1 MIMHVLATRYVDA
14 ILVQGW
20 PPIALQT
27 KAPAR
32 ATASKIPPLG
42 LRLNVRDDMYAPESS
57 AAVSRLTI
65 VITAGDA
72 TPRSVSTAVDDPR
85 FRRS

>member
-1 MIMHVLATRYVDA
+1 MHLLATRYVDA

-42 LRLNVRDDMYAPESS
+42 SRLNVRDDMYAPESS
-57 AAVSRLTI
+57 AAVSRLII

-72 TPRSVSTAVDDPR
+72 PPVAYRPQSTTPDSAGPER
-85 FRRS
+85 